1 MSKPVGASSLLAH
14 AAIQSSLVLPGYS
27 NLACG
32 MVCCDG
38 SFMVRVAFG
47 TSFLDVGSRW
57 LGPVH
62 DHASRWL
69 SPTYPDL
76 YIRPFFPS
84 FHCPD
89 HIKVSV
95 SRFLSFGCSGFED
108 CSPSSI
114 VPFRD
119 CSTMEV
125 VCISVLGQHLGRIHI
140 FLEWNHDPLGV
151 SAPFC
156 RFGDDSAPS

>member
-69 SPTYPDL
+69 SPTCPDL
-76 YIRPFFPS
+76 YIPPFFPS

-95 SRFLSFGCSGFED
+95 SRFLSFGCSG
-108 CSPSSI
+108 SRTARLRAL
-114 VPFRD
+114 FRFATVRPWRQYVSL
-119 CSTMEV
+119 C
-125 VCISVLGQHLGRIHI
+125 LGGT
-140 FLEWNHDPLGV
+140 
-151 SAPFC
+151 
-156 RFGDDSAPS
+156 